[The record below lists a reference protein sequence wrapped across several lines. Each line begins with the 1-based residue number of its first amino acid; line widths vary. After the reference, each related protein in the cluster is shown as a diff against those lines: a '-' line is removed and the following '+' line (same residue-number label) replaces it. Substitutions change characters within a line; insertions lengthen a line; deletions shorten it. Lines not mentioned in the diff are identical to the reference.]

1 MVKVK
6 GQNIYC
12 DAYMEVL
19 KFQRQLEQVNSLQEL
34 REIAKSIKGEDA
46 LKFGSCIGERALE
59 LRLQELDEVF
69 LTLTDGGRN
78 AKI

>member
-19 KFQRQLEQVNSLQEL
+19 RFQRQLEQVNSLHEL
-34 REIAKSIKGEDA
+34 REIAKSINGEAA
-46 LKFGSCIGERALE
+46 LQFGSCISERALA
-59 LRLQELDEVF
+59 LRFQELEK
-69 LTLTDGGRN
+69 RSE
-78 AKI
+78 AER